1 MNVTSECTETTARRC
16 GYISRWMA
24 RFIVEGGTP
33 LRGEIR
39 PAGNKNEALPLIAA
53 SLLTD
58 EPVTLRNV
66 PRIRDVRGMLEIASA
81 LGARVEEL
89 DEHTVRITGAPG
101 SVQVPQKLAGEV
113 RASLLFAGPL
123 LARMKKVQ
131 LGLPGGDVIGR
142 RRNDT
147 HFLALQQLGGKLD
160 VARDGYE
167 LTTAG
172 LRGAEVVL
180 DEASVTATENALLA
194 AVLANG
200 RTVLHNAASEPHV
213 QQLGIALMKM
223 GARMVGIGTN
233 TITIDGVERLKGV
246 EHTILSDHM
255 EVGSLIALVAM
266 TRGTARIKDAVPQH
280 LRMTRLVFKRL
291 GVDTEVAGDDLVVKG
306 KDAYVVEE
314 DIGGKIPTIKPGI
327 WPGFP
332 TDLTSV
338 ATAMAT
344 QSQGTVLIHE
354 WMFDGRMFWVDT
366 LERMG
371 ARLVLADPH
380 RVVIVGPSQ
389 LYGTELRSPDIRA
402 GMALLGAT
410 LCARGRSV
418 INNVEQIDRGYE
430 ELDKRLVELG
440 AKIERAA

>member
-1 MNVTSECTETTARRC
+1 
-16 GYISRWMA
+16 MA
-24 RFIVEGGTP
+24 RFVVEGGTP
-33 LRGEIR
+33 LHGEIT

-58 EPVTLRNV
+58 DPVTLHNV
-66 PRIRDVRGMLEIASA
+66 PRIRDVRGMLEIATA
-81 LGARVEEL
+81 LGATVEEI
-89 DEHTVRITGAPG
+89 DDHSVRITGAPR
-101 SVQVPQKLAGEV
+101 SLAVPQKLAGEI

-147 HFLALQQLGGKLD
+147 HFLALQQLGADLE
-160 VARDGYE
+160 VARDGYV

-172 LRGAEVVL
+172 LRGAEVIL

-194 AVLANG
+194 AVLATG

-213 QQLGIALMKM
+213 QQLGMALMKM
-223 GARMVGIGTN
+223 GARIVGIGTN
-233 TITIDGVERLKGV
+233 TITIDGVERLKGID
-246 EHTILSDHM
+246 HTILSDHM
-255 EVGSLIALVAM
+255 EVGSLIALIAM
-266 TRGTARIKDAVPQH
+266 TKGSATIKAAVPQH

-291 GVDTEVAGDDLVVKG
+291 GVETEISGQDLVVKG
-306 KDAYVVEE
+306 KEHYVVEE

-332 TDLTSV
+332 TDLSSV

-344 QSQGTVLIHE
+344 QAQGTVLIHE

-380 RVVIVGPSQ
+380 RVVVVGPSQ

-410 LCARGRSV
+410 LCAKGRSV

-430 ELDKRLVELG
+430 ELDTRLRALG
-440 AKIERAA
+440 ARIERAA

>member
-1 MNVTSECTETTARRC
+1 
-16 GYISRWMA
+16 MA
-24 RFIVEGGTP
+24 RFVVEGGTP
-33 LRGEIR
+33 LRGEIT

-58 EPVTLRNV
+58 EPVTLHNV
-66 PRIRDVRGMLEIASA
+66 PRIRDVRGMLEIATA
-81 LGARVEEL
+81 LGATVEEL
-89 DEHTVRITGAPG
+89 DGHSVRITGAPR
-101 SVQVPQKLAGEV
+101 SLAVPQKLAGEI

-147 HFLALQQLGGKLD
+147 HFLALQQLGAELE
-160 VARDGYE
+160 VARDGYI
-167 LTTAG
+167 LNTTG
-172 LRGAEVVL
+172 LRGAEVIL

-194 AVLANG
+194 AVLAKG

-223 GARMVGIGTN
+223 GARIVGIGTN

-246 EHTILSDHM
+246 DHTILSDHM
-255 EVGSLIALVAM
+255 EVGSLIALIAM
-266 TRGTARIKDAVPQH
+266 TKGSATIRNAVPQH

-291 GVDTEVAGDDLVVKG
+291 GVDTEISGEDLVVRG
-306 KDAYVVEE
+306 KEHYVVEE

-332 TDLTSV
+332 TDLSSV

-344 QSQGTVLIHE
+344 QAQGTVLIHE

-380 RVVIVGPSQ
+380 RVVVVGPSQ

-410 LCARGRSV
+410 LCAKGRSV

-430 ELDKRLVELG
+430 ELDQRLRALG